1 MKELDLG
8 IMGSSVM
15 AEQDVREAE
24 QSAWCAACALCAACG
39 GTIATWS
46 GVAAFAAF

>member
-24 QSAWCAACALCAACG
+24 QSACLSICY
-39 GTIATWS
+39 I
-46 GVAAFAAF
+46 